1 MRDFFY
7 NKGDILIAIL
17 IILVAAFIIYVR
29 VGIIMDYSASG
40 ENGGSLL
47 PKPPSVDEIIDY
59 VTGSETAGT
68 AGQEGES
75 SSEPSAET
83 PAPPQEEGP
92 AVQPEGE
99 PPTEQPQEETPPA
112 GQPESVQ
119 IVVVA
124 GDAASIIADKL
135 LAAGAI
141 SDKQAFLADVAAQGA
156 DARLKMGTFTIP
168 AGASHAD
175 IIAILTG

>member
-7 NKGDILIAIL
+7 NKGDILIAIF
-17 IILVAAFIIYVR
+17 IILVAAFIIYLR
-29 VGIIMDYSASG
+29 VGVIMDYSATG

-59 VTGSETAGT
+59 VTGSETAGA
-68 AGQEGES
+68 AGQEGEAA
-75 SSEPSAET
+75 SEPPADTTT
-83 PAPPQEEGP
+83 PA
-92 AVQPEGE
+92 
-99 PPTEQPQEETPPA
+99 QEETPPVQSEEEPQA
-112 GQPESVQ
+112 EPPPAEDPPSGQTGSVQ
-119 IVVVA
+119 IVVDA

-135 LAAGAI
+135 LNAGAI
-141 SDKQAFLADVAAQGA
+141 TDKQAFLADVAAQGA
-156 DARLKMGTFTIP
+156 DSRLKMGTFSIP

>member
-40 ENGGSLL
+40 EGGGSLL

-59 VTGSETAGT
+59 VTGSEAAGE

-75 SSEPSAET
+75 ATEPSAET
-83 PAPPQEEGP
+83 PTPPQEENPP
-92 AVQPEGE
+92 AQTEE
-99 PPTEQPQEETPPA
+99 KPPAEQPQEETPPA
-112 GQPESVQ
+112 QQGESVQ
-119 IVVVA
+119 IIVNA
-124 GDAASIIADKL
+124 GDAASVICY
-135 LAAGAI
+135 GAI
-141 SDKQAFLADVAAQGA
+141 GIDGDYQTCG
-156 DARLKMGTFTIP
+156 GE
-168 AGASHAD
+168 HAYCC
-175 IIAILTG
+175 

>member
-29 VGIIMDYSASG
+29 VGIIMDYSHSG
-40 ENGGSLL
+40 ESGGSLL
-47 PKPPSVDEIIDY
+47 PKPPSVDEILDF
-59 VTGSETAGT
+59 VTG
-68 AGQEGES
+68 GES
-75 SSEPSAET
+75 AGEGSQAGENAGEPSDGANT
-83 PAPPQEEGP
+83 SSS
-92 AVQPEGE
+92 
-99 PPTEQPQEETPPA
+99 EETPPVI
-112 GQPESVQ
+112 PEGGTEAEPPPAENPPVQQAETVQ
-119 IVVVA
+119 IVVEA
-124 GDAASIIADKL
+124 GDAASVIADKL

-141 SDKQAFLADVAAQGA
+141 SDKQAFLSDVAAQGA
-156 DARLKMGTFTIP
+156 DSRLKMGTFTIP